1 MVRQRLAAMFGLMGG
16 ILTSVALYM
25 AFFVAPEVV
34 TAVSKL
40 DYSQKVFYIHTP
52 VAEVSLLSF
61 LVAGGAGIAYLVS
74 RDMRY
79 DFLGK
84 IAIELGLIFGVMVE
98 LSGIVWNRMAWGL
111 WWTWDP
117 KLTVYLIALLFF
129 AAYFVLRAGVEE
141 QSARARYG
149 AVYAIVGAVNAPLT
163 FFANRVI
170 PSPHPVL
177 FKLGQQID
185 PSIMATFLLSM
196 VGMACLYI
204 CFLLTRLS
212 MEEIWGELEAVKD
225 RIGGW

>member
-1 MVRQRLAAMFGLMGG
+1 MRQRVAMIFGLAGG
-16 ILTSVALYM
+16 ILVSVAFYLT
-25 AFFVAPEVV
+25 FFVTPAVV
-34 TAVSKL
+34 TITSKL
-40 DYSQKVFYIHTP
+40 DYAQKIFYIHTP

-61 LVAGGAGIAYLVS
+61 LVAGVAGVIYLI
-74 RDMRY
+74 RQKPCY

-84 IAIELGLIFGVMVE
+84 IAIELGLIFGIMVE
-98 LSGIVWNRMAWGL
+98 LSGIIWNRAEWGV

-117 KLTVYLIALLFF
+117 KLTVYLVALLFF
-129 AAYFVLRAGVEE
+129 AAYFVLRAGIDEE
-141 QSARARYG
+141 SARARYG
-149 AVYAIVGAVNAPLT
+149 AVYAIIGSVNAPLT

-204 CFLLTRLS
+204 CLLLTRLS
-212 MEEIWGELEAVKD
+212 VEEFRIELEVVKD
-225 RIGGW
+225 RVGS